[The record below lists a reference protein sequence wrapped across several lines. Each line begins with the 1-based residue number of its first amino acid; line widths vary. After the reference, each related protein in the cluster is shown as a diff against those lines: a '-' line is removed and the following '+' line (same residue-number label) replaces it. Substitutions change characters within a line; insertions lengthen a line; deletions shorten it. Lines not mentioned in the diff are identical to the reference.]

1 MRRRRHDVA
10 IYSPGSC
17 LYFEDGGV
25 SGEKRPFRG
34 GGAEL
39 QMALLAMGLARN
51 DLQVAIVVFPV
62 HRQRPLSQPLPEL
75 VERTSYV
82 GDRPLIGR
90 LSEAVEVWRAMRQAD
105 AAVYVFRG
113 GRPSVLAAAAF
124 AMLRRRKLVFS
135 AANDLD
141 FNFRRHDQPAWSRLL
156 SRVWLKGVDV
166 TVTQRRQQL
175 ELAEK
180 AGITPLA
187 LVPSFAEPAEPVSE
201 DADAMLWVGR
211 LADYKRPL
219 IFVKLAESLP
229 EIRFRMAY
237 LPIDRELTEQVE
249 SMAAR
254 IPNLELLQTLPR
266 PQLMKELKRT
276 MALVSTS
283 QWEGM
288 PNVFLEAWARSIPV
302 ISFEYDPDGLI
313 LADDLGVVAG
323 GSTERLAEL
332 TEALWGD
339 PERRVVLGR
348 NGRDYVQRVHSP
360 QVVAAQWADL
370 IRDLET
376 RHNDGV

>member
-1 MRRRRHDVA
+1 
-10 IYSPGSC
+10 
-17 LYFEDGGV
+17 
-25 SGEKRPFRG
+25 
-34 GGAEL
+34 
-39 QMALLAMGLARN
+39 
-51 DLQVAIVVFPV
+51 
-62 HRQRPLSQPLPEL
+62 
-75 VERTSYV
+75 V